1 MVTCHRGQQGRE
13 CEEVDSS
20 VHFSSRVKDQSR
32 GPVPGF
38 ARWSLVTLR
47 EAFQESWPGGAP
59 DSRGSRQGARTLRK
73 SDWDRP
79 QGRD

>member
-1 MVTCHRGQQGRE
+1 MSQGQQGRE

-20 VHFSSRVKDQSR
+20 VHFSSSVKDWSQGS
-32 GPVPGF
+32 VTGF
-38 ARWSLVTLR
+38 AHWSLVTLR

-59 DSRGSRQGARTLRK
+59 DYRGSRKGARTLRK
-73 SDWDRP
+73 DDWDRP